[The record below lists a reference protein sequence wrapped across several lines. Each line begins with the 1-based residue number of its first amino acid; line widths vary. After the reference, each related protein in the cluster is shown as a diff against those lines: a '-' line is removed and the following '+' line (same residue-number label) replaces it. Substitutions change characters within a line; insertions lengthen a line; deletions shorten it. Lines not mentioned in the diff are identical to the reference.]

1 MRLIINTGETCFSQ
15 KMTPEVINYLVST
28 AKYKLGDEKAIE
40 VFNMI
45 NEAKENHFRSIKF
58 RSYHMILH
66 MLDEGFPKDL
76 GVRGIALVETDFS
89 EDEVEILSTAS
100 YPHDEG
106 SERLVYNGDK
116 IRVID
121 SIEGDNG

>member
-15 KMTPEVINYLVST
+15 KMTDRVMNYLVST
-28 AKYKLGDEKAIE
+28 AKHKLGDEKAIE
-40 VFNMI
+40 VFNLLF
-45 NEAKENHFRSIKF
+45 EAKQNHFRDLSF
-58 RSYHMILH
+58 RSHHMILH
-66 MLDEGFPKDL
+66 MMDTGFPKDL

-89 EDEVEILSTAS
+89 EDEVEIISTAS

-106 SERLVYNGDK
+106 SERLVYKGDK

-121 SIEGDNG
+121 EIEGDNG